1 MRQSPARQSPGQ
13 LLPISYQGSAFAQLS
28 TFQGPVSCSARKAG
42 KPNQGPAEPRESFST
57 MDSAREEISPMLQ
70 EPQPLVGCSGS
81 YPHHVLWGKV

>member
-28 TFQGPVSCSARKAG
+28 TFLGPVSCSARKSG
-42 KPNQGPAEPRESFST
+42 KPNQGPGESFST

-70 EPQPLVGCSGS
+70 EPQPSVGCSGS
-81 YPHHVLWGKV
+81 YPHHMLWGMV